1 MVETEFNLTI
11 LLQTHSTRV
20 LLVVNKWDRIPDFKS
35 PNQKPINRPLLDNLI
50 NQVTSAS
57 GLEEPLSDS

>member
-1 MVETEFNLTI
+1 MVEAEFNLTI

-35 PNQKPINRPLLDNLI
+35 PNQKQINRPLLDNLI